1 MCLPYILIFIQVKLL
16 QRANRD
22 ATQYNSMQINPKLEA
37 NKEFYHYFTGMTHW
51 LLSVVGI
58 SAELEMLW
66 VLPGVLHSWLLVCLT
81 GLQSREKIMPQ
92 GVEEA
97 VADLQPA
104 FSRCS

>member
-1 MCLPYILIFIQVKLL
+1 MQHNTTLCKLIPNSKQIRNFIL
-16 QRANRD
+16 
-22 ATQYNSMQINPKLEA
+22 
-37 NKEFYHYFTGMTHW
+37 YFTGMTHW